1 MANNVDKVIAI
12 AQAEVG
18 YLEKSYSA
26 YRANPAVL
34 DKKTEGAGSDN
45 YTKYG
50 RDMHRVY
57 PAVMDF
63 PAAWCDCFVD
73 WCFWEAYGVANAKSL
88 LGGNFDD
95 YTVASVQLYK
105 SKGAYYRS
113 NPQVGDQI
121 FFKNSS
127 GGVCHTGLIYK
138 VTSTTIY
145 TIEGNTS
152 SAAGVVANG
161 GCVAYKQYPI
171 GYSRI
176 DGFGRPN
183 YDKNG
188 SGAGAKSI
196 DVIAK
201 EVINGYWGTGDDRKN
216 ALTRAG
222 YDAAAVQKKV
232 NEIMSKPTATKPV
245 LKSNDEI
252 AKEVI
257 AGKWGTG
264 TDRISAL
271 TKAGYNATA
280 IQKRVNELVKSTA
293 SAKKSVD
300 TVAREVIAGN
310 WGTGND
316 RINALTKAGYDPK
329 AVQKKVNELL
339 GASNRKSV
347 DTVAREVIAGKWG
360 NNPQRAQKL
369 KAAGYDPN
377 EVQRRVNQIV

>member
-26 YRANPAVL
+26 YRENPAVL

-95 YTVASVQLYK
+95 YTVASVELYK

-113 NPQVGDQI
+113 GPQVGDQI

-127 GGVCHTGLIYK
+127 GGVCHTGLIYR

-188 SGAGAKSI
+188 SGAGSKSI

-201 EVINGYWGTGDDRKN
+201 EVINGYWGSGDDRIN

-222 YDAAAVQKKV
+222 YDAKAVQKKV
-232 NEIMSKPTATKPV
+232 NEIMSRP
-245 LKSNDEI
+245 
-252 AKEVI
+252 
-257 AGKWGTG
+257 
-264 TDRISAL
+264 
-271 TKAGYNATA
+271 
-280 IQKRVNELVKSTA
+280 TA

-316 RINALTKAGYDPK
+316 RIKALTKAGYDPK
-329 AVQKKVNELL
+329 AVQKRVNELL

-377 EVQRRVNQIV
+377 EVQRRVNQLL